1 MILDPSQDGV
11 THINVYSK
19 GATELGRL
27 LSNFAHTP
35 FEHPIFGKFQ
45 SMEGYWYYIKTG
57 FRFSQLR
64 SVYGASAKVTG
75 RELWDSL
82 EAERYEGKST
92 QFPHFNEAILDGI
105 RCKLKQNRNILQLLQ
120 ESTLPLTH
128 YYFYGTRSNPKV
140 IDQPQHMW
148 QIEEIERIRSLMQA
162 RK

>member
-35 FEHPIFGKFQ
+35 FEHPIFGSFL
-45 SMEGYWYYIKTG
+45 SMEGYWYYVKTG
-57 FRFSQLR
+57 FQYQELR
-64 SVYGASAKVTG
+64 HFHGAACKSYAKTLPAV
-75 RELWDSL
+75 EF
-82 EAERYEGKST
+82 A
-92 QFPHFNEAILDGI
+92 HFKEAILDGI

-128 YYFYGTRSNPKV
+128 YYFYGTLSNPKV